1 MNPILS
7 LISTMFG
14 PVVDAYKANQERKV
28 AKETATIKIK
38 QTQLED
44 AHKVE
49 MTDAEWEALA
59 VSNQNGSWKDEYV
72 TIIITFP
79 IVTLIVGGLFAA
91 VTGSN
96 VMIEGSAIGLA
107 ALASAGVDMGFLMNA
122 VVLAAI
128 GLKIWRK

>member
-7 LISTMFG
+7 FITSMFA
-14 PVVDAYKANQERKV
+14 PVVDAYKVNQERKI
-28 AKETATIKIK
+28 AKETAVIKIK

-49 MTDAEWEALA
+49 MTDAEWESLA
-59 VSNQNGSWKDEYV
+59 VANLNGSWKDEYV

-79 IVTLIVGGLFAA
+79 IVVLMLGGLWAA
-91 VTGSN
+91 GTGSN
-96 VMIEGSAIGLA
+96 VVIEGMAIGLA
-107 ALASAGVDMGFLMNA
+107 ALANSGVDMGFLMNA